1 MTTRSRS
8 GSSPT
13 FALVTGGGTAGHV
26 QPALAVSEALVARGH
41 PQETIR
47 YVGSRRGIE
56 GRLVPEAGFAATLLP
71 GRGVQR
77 RLSVENLGAVAGL
90 MVALVLAL
98 GIVVRLR
105 PRVVV
110 TVGGYAG
117 LPCAVAA
124 IVLNVPLVV
133 VSCDAVPGASNRL
146 VARFARKCAVA
157 FEGSG
162 LPNEVVTG
170 APVRSAVLS
179 ADRTP
184 EGRSAGRAALNLSSS
199 RFVLAVAG
207 GSLGARRL
215 NDAALGL
222 AKAWASRS
230 DLTIYHVSG
239 DRNLP
244 SLERDVASLGLRQGS
259 SPGSGLDYRLVGYE
273 SQMPALLSACD
284 LAVCRA
290 GASTVAELAAIGTPS
305 ILVPLPGAPN
315 DHQTRNAEALCE
327 RGAAIMVPDE
337 DCTTETL
344 EEIVSSLVSEPG
356 RLEHMAL
363 AAAGAGHRDAAD
375 RVALLVES
383 VAKAA
388 A

>member
-1 MTTRSRS
+1 MTTRS

-41 PQETIR
+41 SQETIR

-71 GRGVQR
+71 GRGLQR
-77 RLSVENLGAVAGL
+77 RLTFENLGAVAGL
-90 MVALVLAL
+90 MAALVLA
-98 GIVVRLR
+98 IVIVARLR

-117 LPCAVAA
+117 LPCAAA
-124 IVLNVPLVV
+124 AVLLNVPLVV
-133 VSCDAVPGASNRL
+133 VSCDAAPGASNRL

-162 LPNEVVTG
+162 LPNQVVTG

-184 EGRSAGRAALNLSSS
+184 AGRSAARAALNLSSS

-215 NDAALGL
+215 NQATLGL
-222 AKAWASRS
+222 AKSWASHG
-230 DLTIYHVSG
+230 DLTIYHVG
-239 DRNLP
+239 GERNLA
-244 SLERDVASLGLRQGS
+244 SLELEVASLGLRPAF

-273 SQMPALLSACD
+273 GQMPALLSACD

-315 DHQTRNAEALCE
+315 DHQTRNAEALCAT
-327 RGAAIMVPDE
+327 GAAILVLDE
-337 DCTTETL
+337 NCTTDTL
-344 EEIVSSLVSEPG
+344 EEIVSSLVRDPG
-356 RLEHMAL
+356 RLEQM
-363 AAAGAGHRDAAD
+363 AAAAARAGHRDAAD